1 MHRKIRFTLL
11 ALLLAG
17 QFLIGRYQPSLQLSV
32 DFIYLIVFY
41 LAIRCG
47 FYKGVLAGMVFGL
60 LTDHFTGGVIGVFSF
75 SRTLA
80 AYLVGNVSRFIDFR
94 KNSFIFIFLWGSLWL
109 SNLVANFLFEVA
121 FRFNFSVQLLLWQ
134 PLLTATLGTLLV
146 GTKRAKAVLD
156 VY

>member
-1 MHRKIRFTLL
+1 MHRKFRFILL
-11 ALLLAG
+11 VLLLAG
-17 QFLIGRYQPSLQLSV
+17 QFLIGRYQPSLRLSV

-47 FYKGVLAGMVFGL
+47 FYKGILAGMLLGL
-60 LTDHFTGGVIGVFSF
+60 LTDHFSGGVIGVFSF

-80 AYLVGNVSRFIDFR
+80 SYLVGSVSRFIDFR
-94 KNSFIFIFLWGSLWL
+94 KNSFIFVFLWGSLWF

-121 FRFNFSVQLLLWQ
+121 FGFNFSVQLLLWQ

-146 GTKRAKAVLD
+146 GTRRAKTLLD